1 MKNFAL
7 LSLLPLVTLLTGCS
21 ASFSPDLTPNT
32 EVVAGQPFSATVMGG
47 RQPVAGAHIYLLAAD
62 TTGYGHASD
71 SLFLPYTGST
81 SQTVLDTSGGPTN
94 GYYYINTGATGA
106 LNVVSAEYNC
116 TVGQAVYLYALGGNP
131 GNPITGPNA
140 GVNSTAAM
148 MAVLGICEAGGN
160 FAAIGAGGVNLS
172 EVSTIA
178 AAYSMAGFA
187 TDALHVSSNSTALS
201 KQGLTNAFNNAAN
214 LYNIS
219 AGNQASAN
227 TKTVSGSGTVP
238 AAQIN
243 MLANILAACVNSTGP
258 TSLTCAPLLSHALS
272 GGASGTAATD
282 TATAAINMAH
292 YPSHAV
298 NTLFGLQGTVVPW
311 LPNVT
316 GTAPNDLSVAI
327 SFTDTSISG
336 PYSVAIDNA
345 GNAWVSNSHFPT
357 SGAPVTEISSS
368 GTVTSYGASNT
379 NIAGPNGLAI
389 DASDNVWFADASY
402 SVFKMSSS
410 GSFGTATAGFT
421 SDAFLN
427 EPPLSVAMDIS
438 GNVWTASQSGP
449 VVEFSGG
456 GADLTGGNGFAMP
469 GRTNAYSVTTDT
481 NGNAFY
487 ANNSAAST
495 AVGGVF
501 EFSAGGVRANTTP
514 YGTSPAEKDTLA
526 VATGPGNTI
535 WAVND
540 SNNLFE
546 LNDSGTLISG
556 GLTGVYSG
564 GGLADGAAI
573 AVDGAG
579 SVWIAN
585 SGGAGV
591 SAFTSAGV
599 ALSGSTG
606 FGSSSGN
613 VLGAKGVAI
622 DGSGNVWVTSPGSSS
637 VAELVGAATPVVT
650 PIVAS
655 LVAPYSNAASKP

>member
-1 MKNFAL
+1 MKKLAL
-7 LSLLPLVTLLTGCS
+7 LSLLPLATLLTGCS
-21 ASFSPDLTPNT
+21 ASFSPDLTPTT

-47 RQPVAGAHIYLLAAD
+47 RQPVAGAHVYLLAAD

-94 GYYYINTGATGA
+94 GYYYIATSAVGA

-116 TVGQAVYLYALGGNP
+116 TVGQVVYLYALGGNP
-131 GNPITGPNA
+131 GNPVTGPNA
-140 GVNSTAAM
+140 GANSAAGM
-148 MAVLGICEAGGN
+148 MSVLGVCEAGGN
-160 FAAIGAGGVNLS
+160 FSAIGAGGVNLN
-172 EVSTIA
+172 EISTVA

-187 TDALHVSSNSTALS
+187 TDALHVASNSTALS

-219 AGNQASAN
+219 AGPQAVAN

-238 AAQIN
+238 QQQIN
-243 MLANILAACVNSTGP
+243 TLANILAACVNSTGP
-258 TSLTCAPLLSHALS
+258 TSLTCSPLLSHALS
-272 GGASGTAATD
+272 GGASGTAPTD
-282 TATAAINMAH
+282 TATAAINIAH
-292 YPSHAV
+292 FPSNAV
-298 NTLFGLQGTVVPW
+298 STIFGVQGTVVTW
-311 LPNVT
+311 LPNYT
-316 GTAPNDLSVAI
+316 SAPNDLSVEI
-327 SFTDTSISG
+327 SFTDASISG
-336 PYSVAIDNA
+336 PFSVAIDNG
-345 GNAWVSNSHFPT
+345 GNAWVSNNHFPT
-357 SGAPVTEISSS
+357 SGAPVTKISSS
-368 GTVTSYGASNT
+368 GTVTSYGASNM
-379 NIAGPNGLAI
+379 NIEGPSGLAI

-410 GSFGTATAGFT
+410 GSFGTATAGYT
-421 SDAFLN
+421 SDGFSN
-427 EPPLSVAMDIS
+427 IPLSVAIDPS

-456 GADLTGGNGFAMP
+456 GADLTSDNGFAMP
-469 GRTNAYSVTTDT
+469 NRTAAYSVTTDT
-481 NGNAFY
+481 GGNAFY
-487 ANNSAAST
+487 ANNAT
-495 AVGGVF
+495 TGGVF
-501 EFSAGGVRANTTP
+501 EFSAEGVRANTTP

-526 VATGPGNTI
+526 VATGPGNAI

-556 GLTGVYSG
+556 GGSGVYSG
-564 GGLADGAAI
+564 GGLANGSAI
-573 AVDGAG
+573 ALDGAG

-585 SGGAGV
+585 AGGAGV

-599 ALSGSTG
+599 ALSGSKG
-606 FGSSSGN
+606 YGSSSGV
-613 VLGAKGVAI
+613 VLGAKGIAI

-637 VAELVGAATPVVT
+637 VTELVGAATPVVT

>member
-1 MKNFAL
+1 MKKFAL
-7 LSLLPLVTLLTGCS
+7 LSLLPLATLLTGCS
-21 ASFSPDLTPNT
+21 ASFSPDLSPNK
-32 EVVAGQPFSATVMGG
+32 EVVAGQPFSANVMGG
-47 RQPVAGAHIYLLAAD
+47 RQPVGGAHVYLLAAD

-94 GYYYINTGATGA
+94 GYYYIATSATGA

-131 GNPITGPNA
+131 GNPTTGPNA
-140 GVNSTAAM
+140 GANSAAAM
-148 MAVLGICEAGGN
+148 MSVLGICEAGGN
-160 FAAIGAGGVNLS
+160 FSAIGAGGVNLN
-172 EVSTIA
+172 EVSTVA

-201 KQGLTNAFNNAAN
+201 IQGLTNAFNNAAN

-219 AGNQASAN
+219 GGSQAVAN
-227 TKTVSGSGTVP
+227 SQTVSGSGSVP
-238 AAQIN
+238 QTQIN
-243 MLANILAACVNSTGP
+243 TLANILAACVNSTGP
-258 TSLTCAPLLSHALS
+258 TSLTCAPLLSNALS
-272 GGASGTAATD
+272 AGSSGTAPTD

-292 YPSHAV
+292 YPSNAV
-298 NTLFGLQGTVVPW
+298 GTLFGVQGTVVPW
-311 LPNVT
+311 LPNYT
-316 GTAPNDLSVAI
+316 SAPNDFSVAI
-327 SFTDTSISG
+327 NYTDSSISG
-336 PYSVAIDNA
+336 PYSVAIDDE

-357 SGAPVTEISSS
+357 SGAPVTKISST
-368 GTVTSYGASNT
+368 GTVTSYGSSNT
-379 NIAGPNGLAI
+379 NIAGPYGLAI
-389 DASDNVWFADASY
+389 DTSDNVWFADASY

-410 GSFGTATAGFT
+410 GSFGSATAGFT
-421 SDAFLN
+421 SDGFSN
-427 EPPLSVAMDIS
+427 VPLSVAIDPS

-456 GADLTGGNGFAMP
+456 GVDLTGDNGFAMP
-469 GRTNAYSVTTDT
+469 NRTEAYSVTTDT

-487 ANNSAAST
+487 ANNST
-495 AVGGVF
+495 TGGVF
-501 EFSAGGVRANTTP
+501 KFSSEGVRANTTP

-526 VATGPGNTI
+526 AATGPGNTI

-546 LNDSGTLISG
+546 LNDSGALVSG
-556 GLTGVYSG
+556 GGSGVYSG
-564 GGLADGAAI
+564 GGLASGSAI

-579 SVWIAN
+579 SPWIAN
-585 SGGAGV
+585 AGGAGV
-591 SAFTSAGV
+591 SAFTSGGT

-606 FGSSSGN
+606 YGSSSGY
-613 VLGAKGVAI
+613 VLGAKGIAI
-622 DGSGNVWVTSPGSSS
+622 DGSGNVWVTSSGSNS

-650 PIVAS
+650 PVVAS